1 MVQYT
6 FYTTNKSVKILPGE
20 DTEDEVH
27 DEEWAEDNHRHE
39 VDELPGAAL
48 PVTFKMAAE

>member
-1 MVQYT
+1 MHIFIPQ
-6 FYTTNKSVKILPGE
+6 KLLKKLPWE

-27 DEEWAEDNHRHE
+27 DEEWAEDNHCHE
-39 VDELPGAAL
+39 VDELPRTAL